1 MEKVIHPGAH
11 LITPYQQGQL
21 DSLCGLYAL
30 LNAICVIH
38 APFHP
43 LSGKATRSL
52 FVAATRKLASD
63 ARLRAALHDGMSPN
77 GQHRLAKALFS
88 APILVQR
95 PTLIFQVHK
104 PRLKTSGDFEHFVA
118 ATIKRGAVLLVCF
131 EGRMSHHTTIT
142 GISAQRL
149 ILADSSGMQFIYSG
163 SFSFS
168 ANTKT
173 GLRLTRVAT
182 LGV

>member
-52 FVAATRKLASD
+52 FVAATRRLASD

-77 GQHRLAKALFS
+77 GQHKLAKALFS
-88 APILVQR
+88 APSLAQR
-95 PTLIFQVHK
+95 PALIFQVPK
-104 PRLKTSGDFEHFVA
+104 PRLKTSGDFEHFVS

-163 SFSFS
+163 SVSFS
-168 ANTKT
+168 AKAKS

-182 LGV
+182 LGL